1 MARCNRVSVLP
12 CLMGDRRLPVK
23 RILENI
29 CIFTVGIFLSLCMT
43 VIDRIEGVAD

>member
-1 MARCNRVSVLP
+1 MR
-12 CLMGDRRLPVK
+12 

-43 VIDRIEGVAD
+43 VIERIEGE